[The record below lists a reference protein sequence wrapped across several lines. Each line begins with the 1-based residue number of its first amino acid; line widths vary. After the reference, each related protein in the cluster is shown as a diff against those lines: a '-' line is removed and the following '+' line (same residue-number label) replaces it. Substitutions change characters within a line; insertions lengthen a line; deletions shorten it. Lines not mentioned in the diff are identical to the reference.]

1 MALLSGTSWQT
12 AAAASAQTAGLTLSS
27 GHLSASE
34 LTTLHDLTQ
43 KGEVGRGR
51 IRPPHPISH

>member
-43 KGEVGRGR
+43 KGRWEGVESD
-51 IRPPHPISH
+51 PHIQ